1 MCALCSETKF
11 VCNIVDCVELKKN
24 VQVLVIIKILLV
36 CIYWIWQ
43 LQNVKGL
50 IKKKVKRLKKK
61 STNLHLKSKF
71 TGEECKKFEFS
82 TLKSWVVV
90 FCYNWNESWGKKIKN
105 NLIFFVPDSIIILL
119 LKKSLPRCLL
129 QHF

>member
-50 IKKKVKRLKKK
+50 IKKKWNDWKKNPQIYIWSQNSLVKNVKN
-61 STNLHLKSKF
+61 SNFLHWKVELWSF
-71 TGEECKKFEFS
+71 VTTETRAE
-82 TLKSWVVV
+82 
-90 FCYNWNESWGKKIKN
+90 GKKIKN